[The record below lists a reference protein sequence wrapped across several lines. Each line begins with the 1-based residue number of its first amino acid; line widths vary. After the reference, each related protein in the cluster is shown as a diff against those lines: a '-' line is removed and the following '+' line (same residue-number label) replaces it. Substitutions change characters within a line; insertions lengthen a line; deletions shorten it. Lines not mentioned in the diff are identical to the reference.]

1 MADDISG
8 RSSDN
13 NGNHASNGNTRL
25 WGKLRHLIHF
35 RLHGASLRD
44 QIEDAIGDH
53 EDDHVQAGEP
63 GDDLTPDER
72 QMVRNVL
79 AVAECTV
86 GDVAVPRSDIIAI
99 AESASF
105 DELVAAFV
113 DAGHSRLPVYR
124 SSLDEIVGMIH
135 VKDVFNVLATDAPR
149 PAAISELIREP
160 RYVPASMGVIDLL
173 EEMRRTRTHLAI
185 VVDEYSG
192 TDGLLTIEDLV
203 EEIVGEIE
211 DEYDEE
217 APALLVLGEDG
228 SWEAD
233 ARTPL
238 EEIGER
244 VDPALAEVEDDID
257 TVGGL
262 AFMLAGRVPELGAE
276 LDHPSGWR
284 ITVMDGDERRITR
297 VRLCRLAD
305 VALGSDSD
313 G

>member
-8 RSSDN
+8 RSTDN
-13 NGNHASNGNTRL
+13 NGGNGNTRL

-53 EDDHVQAGEP
+53 EDDHVQTGEP

-86 GDVAVPRSDIIAI
+86 GDVAVPRSDIVAI

-217 APALLVLGEDG
+217 APALLVMGEDG

-305 VALGSDSD
+305 VAVGSDCD

>member
-1 MADDISG
+1 
-8 RSSDN
+8 
-13 NGNHASNGNTRL
+13 
-25 WGKLRHLIHF
+25 
-35 RLHGASLRD
+35 
-44 QIEDAIGDH
+44 
-53 EDDHVQAGEP
+53 
-63 GDDLTPDER
+63 
-72 QMVRNVL
+72 
-79 AVAECTV
+79 
-86 GDVAVPRSDIIAI
+86 
-99 AESASF
+99 
-105 DELVAAFV
+105 
-113 DAGHSRLPVYR
+113 
-124 SSLDEIVGMIH
+124 
-135 VKDVFNVLATDAPR
+135 
-149 PAAISELIREP
+149 
-160 RYVPASMGVIDLL
+160 VIDLL

-217 APALLVLGEDG
+217 APALLVMGEDG

-262 AFMLAGRVPELGAE
+262 AFMLAGRVPEPGAE

-284 ITVMDGDERRITR
+284 ITVVNGDERRITR
-297 VRLCRLAD
+297 VRLCRLAPT
-305 VALGSDSD
+305 APGSDSD